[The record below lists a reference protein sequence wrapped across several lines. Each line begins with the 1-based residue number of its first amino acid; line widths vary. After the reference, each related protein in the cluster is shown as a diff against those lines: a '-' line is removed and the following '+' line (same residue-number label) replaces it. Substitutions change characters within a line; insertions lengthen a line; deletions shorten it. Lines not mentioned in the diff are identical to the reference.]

1 MTELQ
6 LKIITKAVEIRM
18 ENDEK
23 IDTILSSYPKLNDDE
38 KNFIKDTFSFEM
50 H

>member
-18 ENDEK
+18 ENGEK
-23 IDTILSSYPKLNDDE
+23 IDTILSSYPKLNDD
-38 KNFIKDTFSFEM
+38 
-50 H
+50 